1 MIYYLLRSFFQLY
14 FRLLHLV
21 EFSGREQIPAHGPV
35 ILCANHASYFD
46 SMLVAL
52 CTRRRVRFLIYHTF
66 YDHPLF
72 GFFVRSCGAIPVTQ
86 RGLDKEGLAAALAA
100 LQKGEV
106 LGIFPEGSLSPTG
119 LPTPARPG
127 AALLAARSGAPLVPI
142 TIAGAFF
149 VYPKGDKSPKPG
161 TIQVKIHPPI
171 AIDPGQ
177 AKDKGYLQQVSDEL
191 MARIGKTLF
200 PALRARRRKEMLLQK
215 PALLALEEY
224 LPAVAALLALLYTLS
239 RGSARLPEL
248 LPLALIVILYP
259 LYLQLEGR
267 LPQRWLTRF
276 FRHFL
281 PLALLFPLAYLFIL
295 HRGSAT
301 PAGHQQS
308 DQLFFPFTS
317 TAAVLYLYAVPFYTY
332 LRDLRSFRRLSLGL
346 QAVFYLAILALT
358 FLPAA
363 AHFTSGFLLL
373 SLMTFLLVYDVV
385 YRQPS
390 VIASFMALAVFKVV
404 MQLRLGFIPTMEV
417 TAIGIPALVVSLL
430 RLAGFPRR

>member
-1 MIYYLLRSFFQLY
+1 MIYYLLRSFFRFY

-21 EFSGREQIPAHGPV
+21 EFSGRELIPAQGPV

-72 GFFVRSCGAIPVTQ
+72 GYFVRSCGAIPVTE

-100 LQKGEV
+100 LAKGEV
-106 LGIFPEGSLSPTG
+106 LGIFPEGALSPTG

-161 TIQVKIHPPI
+161 TIQVKVHPPI
-171 AIDPGQ
+171 AVDTGQ
-177 AKDKGYLQQVSDEL
+177 AKDKGYLQRVSDEL
-191 MARIGKTLF
+191 MARIGKALF
-200 PALRARRRKEMLLQK
+200 PALRARRRKETLLQK
-215 PALLALEEY
+215 PALIAWEEY
-224 LPAVAALLALLYTLS
+224 LPAVASLVALLYALL
-239 RGSARLPEL
+239 RVSARLPEL
-248 LPLALIVILYP
+248 LALALIVTLYP
-259 LYLQLEGR
+259 LYLQLEWR

-276 FRHFL
+276 IRHFL
-281 PLALLFPLAYLFIL
+281 PLALLFPLAYLFT
-295 HRGSAT
+295 HHHSSGA
-301 PAGHQQS
+301 PAGQQPT
-308 DQLFFPFTS
+308 DLLLFPFTS
-317 TAAVLYLYAVPFYTY
+317 TAALLYLYAVPFYTY

-363 AHFTSGFLLL
+363 APFTSGFLLL
-373 SLMTFLLVYDVV
+373 SLMTFLLIHDVV

-404 MQLRLGFIPTMEV
+404 MQQRLGFIPTMEAA
-417 TAIGIPALVVSLL
+417 AIGIPALVVALIKL
-430 RLAGFPRR
+430 RG